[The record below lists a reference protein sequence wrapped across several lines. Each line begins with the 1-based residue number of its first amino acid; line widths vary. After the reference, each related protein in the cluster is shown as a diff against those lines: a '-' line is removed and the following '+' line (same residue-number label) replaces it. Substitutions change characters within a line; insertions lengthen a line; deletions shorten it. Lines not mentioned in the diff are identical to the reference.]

1 MEKRSQTL
9 VVIGGPTA
17 VGKTAVAIR
26 LAKEFSTE
34 IVSADSRQFFKEL
47 TIGTAKPSEAEL
59 MQVKH
64 HFINSLSIQEDYD
77 AARFSE
83 EALKVINDLFRN
95 HSIVILCG
103 GSGLYIKAVTE
114 GFDDIPP
121 VPEEIAD
128 SIAKDYDK
136 NGITWLQGRYEE
148 LEPDHYKAIDNQNP
162 HRLMRALA
170 VRLTTG
176 LPISSFQKK
185 KKWVHPFSI
194 LKIGLELPREILYQ
208 RIDQRM
214 DEMLSSGLLDEA
226 KSLYPFKDRQALQ
239 TVGYQEI
246 FDFMEG
252 RYDEDEMIRLLKRN
266 SRRYAK
272 RQLTWFKKDEEFHWY
287 SPEDVEQIIKLIK
300 EYQSEI

>member
-1 MEKRSQTL
+1 M
-9 VVIGGPTA
+9 
-17 VGKTAVAIR
+17 GKTAVAIR